1 MSLVCQTIL
10 IICQNGWLSGVVDA
24 AKGHTVRDTRHRTT
38 RTWRIVLQETALET
52 IAALHPRLGRL
63 KDGVWV
69 PNFSEIARQGG
80 VSKQHLSNAVAGRDG
95 AGEAVHSALL
105 GVAATY
111 GLGPDLAWG
120 KLFKLVQGYQ
130 VADSVRDPRAHRV
143 PPSRTA
149 IP

>member
-1 MSLVCQTIL
+1 MR
-10 IICQNGWLSGVVDA
+10 N
-24 AKGHTVRDTRHRTT
+24 TRHRTT

-63 KDGVWV
+63 KGGVWV
-69 PNFSEIARQGG
+69 PNYSEIARQGG
-80 VSKQHLSNAVAGRDG
+80 VSKQHLSNAAAGREG

-120 KLFKLVQGYQ
+120 KLFKLVRGYQ
-130 VADSVRDPRAHRV
+130 GPDPARESRPPRVA
-143 PPSRTA
+143 PSRAA